1 MTADPDLPGAAVIL
15 QAATLRDTLKR
26 LKEAE
31 YDMANAS
38 FKPASARRELLNDLG
53 NAILWAVAVGIPLFT
68 MHMVMLD
75 FEHSLHMPVQFS
87 FGMSLSSMFTTHPL
101 SLALWVVTVFIAAF
115 SLRRAFRRQ
124 AQMIAMR
131 STLLH
136 SQTQALT
143 DELTGVWNRRG
154 METLLKDNLQQAKS
168 SNRPLTILMAD
179 IDGLKQYN
187 DTYGHIAA
195 DDALRLIAQ
204 IMAQQV
210 RNHDSVTRY
219 GGDEFV
225 ILCPE
230 LNETGATT
238 LVARLEKAL
247 VVAPL
252 MVSVGIATFPKD
264 GKTTQALLE
273 TADQRL
279 YEVKAAHHHIRQVV
293 S

>member
-1 MTADPDLPGAAVIL
+1 
-15 QAATLRDTLKR
+15 
-26 LKEAE
+26 
-31 YDMANAS
+31 
-38 FKPASARRELLNDLG
+38 
-53 NAILWAVAVGIPLFT
+53 
-68 MHMVMLD
+68 
-75 FEHSLHMPVQFS
+75 
-87 FGMSLSSMFTTHPL
+87 
-101 SLALWVVTVFIAAF
+101 
-115 SLRRAFRRQ
+115 
-124 AQMIAMR
+124 MR
-131 STLLH
+131 STLIRT
-136 SQTQALT
+136 QTQALT

-154 METLLKDNLQQAKS
+154 MERLLKNQLQQAKL

-187 DTYGHIAA
+187 DTCGHIAA
-195 DDALRLIAQ
+195 DDALRLTVQ

-210 RNHDSVTRY
+210 RCHDSVTRY

-230 LNETGATT
+230 LNETGVTT

-252 MVSVGIATFPKD
+252 MVSFGIATFPKD

-279 YEVKAAHHHIRQVV
+279 YEVKAAHHHIPQIVL
-293 S
+293 

>member
-1 MTADPDLPGAAVIL
+1 MTVDPDLPGAAVIL

-38 FKPASARRELLNDLG
+38 KPASARQEWMSDLV
-53 NAILWAVAVGIPLFT
+53 NAILWAVVVSIPLFT
-68 MHMVMLD
+68 LHMVMLD
-75 FEHSLHMPVQFS
+75 FEHSRHMPVQFS

-101 SLALWVVTVFIAAF
+101 SLTLWVVTIFIAAF

-124 AQMIAMR
+124 EQMIAMR
-131 STLLH
+131 STLLRT
-136 SQTQALT
+136 QTQALT
-143 DELTGVWNRRG
+143 DDLTGVWNRRG
-154 METLLKDNLQQAKS
+154 METLLKNQLQQAKLS
-168 SNRPLTILMAD
+168 TRPLTILMAD

-187 DTYGHIAA
+187 DTCGHIAA

-204 IMAQQV
+204 VMAQQV
-210 RNHDSVTRY
+210 RNHDSVTRF

-247 VVAPL
+247 VVASL
-252 MVSVGIATFPKD
+252 MASFGIATFPKD

-273 TADQRL
+273 TADRRL
-279 YEVKAAHHHIRQVV
+279 YEVKAAHHHIRQMV

>member
-1 MTADPDLPGAAVIL
+1 MTADPDLLGAAVIL

-53 NAILWAVAVGIPLFT
+53 NAILWAVVVGIPLFT